1 MRLGKNILVISV
13 FVYLITA
20 AVGICADAPAPAA
33 PTPVAPAPVAP
44 APAAPAPAK
53 PETPAVQPAPAAPAP
68 VPAVPAAP
76 AVPAPAP
83 KPAVPA
89 PAPAAPAAPA
99 VAAAPQMPQFPYV
112 AEIVGNDVYVRSGP
126 GTAYYHCVKLNAP
139 QRVTIVGSTHG
150 GWLQILPP
158 AGSFSWV
165 SKQYVKVDAAA
176 PKTGIIT
183 GDAVRIWAGSDFME
197 PMRSSSLQTKLNMN
211 AKVEIIGDPAGEG
224 DYYKIAPPAGAYLWI
239 SSEFIKIPAPAAAK
253 PAEAKPEEKPAA
265 VAVVPGKLADAVEPV
280 KEEAKPEVK
289 VEQKPKEP
297 PKPSKERLAID
308 ACYALSAK
316 IDAEAKKPA
325 ADQNYSGYRKALQA
339 ILDDPE
345 SGIAKKYAG
354 YMMEKINRNEL
365 AISATDILK
374 KQDEQLAQ
382 TKKQIDEAHKAQL
395 AKVQMVDEKFIMT
408 GMLKPSYTYSGKVG
422 QKRYLLTNEQ
432 GRILCY
438 VSPGDPALEG
448 KINTLLGKKVGLVGR
463 IVNTSKELVTLVS
476 ITDVVEIK

>member
-1 MRLGKNILVISV
+1 MRLGKNVLVISV
-13 FVYLITA
+13 LMFVVSSLT
-20 AVGICADAPAPAA
+20 GICADAPAPDKSEA
-33 PTPVAPAPVAP
+33 
-44 APAAPAPAK
+44 
-53 PETPAVQPAPAAPAP
+53 PAVQPTPAEPAPAS
-68 VPAVPAAP
+68 AVPAAP
-76 AVPAPAP
+76 AVPAPDT

-89 PAPAAPAAPA
+89 PAPAVPAAPA
-99 VAAAPQMPQFPYV
+99 VAAVPQQPQFPYV

-126 GTAYYHCVKLNAP
+126 GTAYYHCLKLNAP

-165 SKQYVKVDAAA
+165 SKQYVKVDPAT

-211 AKVEIIGDPAGEG
+211 AKVEIIGDMAGEG

-239 SSEFIKIPAPAAAK
+239 SSEFIKVAAPAAAK
-253 PAEAKPEEKPAA
+253 PADAKPQEKPAA
-265 VAVVPGKLADAVEPV
+265 VAVVPGKLADATEPV
-280 KEEAKPEVK
+280 KEEPKPEVK
-289 VEQKPKEP
+289 VEPKEP

-308 ACYALSAK
+308 ACYVISAK
-316 IDAEAKKPA
+316 IDAEAKKPLA
-325 ADQNYSGYRKALQA
+325 EQNYSGYRKALQA

-345 SGIAKKYAG
+345 SGVATKYAT

-365 AISATDILK
+365 AISTTDILK

-382 TKKQIDEAHKAQL
+382 TKQQIDEAHKAQL
-395 AKVQMVDEKFIMT
+395 AKIQMVDEKFIMT
-408 GMLKPSYTYSGKVG
+408 GILKPSYTYSGKVG

-438 VSPGDPALEG
+438 VSPGDPGLEG

-476 ITDVVEIK
+476 ITDLSEIQ